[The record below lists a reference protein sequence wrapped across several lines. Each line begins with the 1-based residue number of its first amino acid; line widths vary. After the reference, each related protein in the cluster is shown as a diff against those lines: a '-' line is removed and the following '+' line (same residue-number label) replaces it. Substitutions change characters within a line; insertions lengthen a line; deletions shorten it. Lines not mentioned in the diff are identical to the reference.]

1 MRWCR
6 GQLLAPPRAD
16 DISPESGR
24 AVSVSEQPSSANGD
38 RYIDPKGLTLTETL
52 VLMNRG
58 IVRPPDD
65 VIRDRGRK
73 GAGFPNTDVDQMAVA
88 FARVLRRNGL
98 PVPVGTVVLY
108 AEALAAVGV
117 ESGSRVY
124 WAGRAVLVRRL
135 EDLALYNVAFSAF
148 WLGQMGEKAE
158 ALVENPVTLA
168 IDDEEGDDE
177 DEPNTEDSQDPGD
190 VITVRFSAAETL
202 RNKDFS
208 EYTTEEFAEAR
219 TAMQTL
225 RILGSPRRSR
235 RLRRVVGSRTAR
247 RPDVRRT
254 VRRALRTDGLAVHR
268 AFLEPSQRPRR
279 IVLILD
285 VSGSMES
292 YARALLRFSQAA
304 VVGRG
309 RVEVFALGTR
319 LTRIT
324 RELTNRNPDEAL
336 RRASLRVLD
345 WSGGTRLGEGM
356 RAFNDQ
362 WGVRGMARQSIVVIL
377 SDGWDRGDPKQLGEQ
392 MQRLHRVA
400 HRVVWVNPLKAAPG
414 YQPLARGMAAALAH
428 VDTFIEG
435 HSLASLEELAKV
447 LAE

>member
-1 MRWCR
+1 M
-6 GQLLAPPRAD
+6 
-16 DISPESGR
+16 
-24 AVSVSEQPSSANGD
+24 SSADGAD
-38 RYIDPKGLTLTETL
+38 AAYIDPKGLTLTETL

-65 VIRDRGRK
+65 VIRERGRK
-73 GAGFPNTDVDQMAVA
+73 GAGFANTGVDQMAVA

-98 PVPVGTVVLY
+98 PVPVGTVVTY

-124 WAGRAVLVRRL
+124 WAGRAVLVRRP

-148 WLGQMGEKAE
+148 WFGHMGEKPE
-158 ALVENPVTLA
+158 AIVENSVTLA
-168 IDDEEGDDE
+168 IDDEDGNDEDDE
-177 DEPNTEDSQDPGD
+177 PDTPDDSDPGD

-202 RNKDFS
+202 RNKDFA
-208 EYTTEEFAEAR
+208 EYSAEEFAEAR
-219 TAMQTL
+219 TAMQSL

-235 RLRRVVGSRTAR
+235 RLRPVTGTRATR

-254 VRRALRTDGLAVHR
+254 VRRALRTDGLAVRR
-268 AFLEPSQRPRR
+268 AFLQQSEKPRR
-279 IVLILD
+279 IVLLLD
-285 VSGSMES
+285 VSGSMEA

-336 RRASLRVLD
+336 RRASSRVLD
-345 WSGGTRLGEGM
+345 WSGGTRLGEGI
-356 RAFNDQ
+356 RSFNDQ
-362 WGVRGMARQSIVVIL
+362 WGVRGMARQSIVVVL
-377 SDGWDRGDPKQLGEQ
+377 SDGWDRGDPAQLGEQ

-400 HRVVWVNPLKAAPG
+400 YRVIWVNPLKAAPG
-414 YQPLARGMAAALAH
+414 YQPLARGMAAALPH

-447 LAE
+447 FAE